1 MLSMC
6 GRAAVFGADHF
17 EVDMQGAFYE
27 LFRCLLD
34 CTNLLDSSLSIG
46 LPPLHEV
53 RLMLHT
59 QLGATPY
66 ARRHP
71 DFVKRLPSIALN
83 IPMAQTLRTIRWF
96 NFFIP
101 DPVRA
106 WLQQIEHGKTIVLP
120 ELVRRGFD
128 RDRSRITDR
137 NVFFYHIEAFE
148 AAYMRQLIGTLLS
161 VWTPQSLVW
170 IHDGFLVCPCIPEH
184 ILRWANGTAAQR
196 MQVPPVFLQVTS
208 LLEQHEQ
215 VRQECGLTTEC
226 PYQSPGLSNSAVL
239 YHPSASMVGI
249 DMEAVM
255 QVERRANMR
264 QRRRR

>member
-1 MLSMC
+1 MLSRI

-27 LFRCLLD
+27 LFRSL
-34 CTNLLDSSLSIG
+34 CTCANLSDTTLPTR

-59 QLGATPY
+59 QLGDTSY

-83 IPMAQTLRTIRWF
+83 IPMAQTLRTIQWF

-106 WLQQIEHGKTIVLP
+106 WLQQVEHGKTVALP
-120 ELVRRGFD
+120 ELIRRGFD
-128 RDRSRITDR
+128 RDVSRINDR

-148 AAYMRQLIGTLLS
+148 AAYMRHLIGTLLS
-161 VWTPQSLVW
+161 VWTLRSLVW

-184 ILRWANGTAAQR
+184 ILRWANGAAAHR
-196 MQVPPVFLQVTS
+196 LQVPQYFCKLLASWSSMSKYDRSVASPSSVPIHLQACLIVPYSTTPVLPW
-208 LLEQHEQ
+208 LA
-215 VRQECGLTTEC
+215 LT
-226 PYQSPGLSNSAVL
+226 
-239 YHPSASMVGI
+239 
-249 DMEAVM
+249 
-255 QVERRANMR
+255 
-264 QRRRR
+264 